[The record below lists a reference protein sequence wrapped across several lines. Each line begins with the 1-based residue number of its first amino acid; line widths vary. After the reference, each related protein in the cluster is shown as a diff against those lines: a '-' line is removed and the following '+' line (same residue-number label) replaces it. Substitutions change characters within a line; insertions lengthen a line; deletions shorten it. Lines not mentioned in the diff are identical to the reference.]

1 MESIIYSPASHCYTH
16 SLLLSVHTPTL
27 YSPQQ
32 RCSSGRKPQTH
43 QKTEAGKQ
51 MDRTADCDKLSLA
64 IPSSLAAYEDAAFRG
79 TSCDTQVALQTTP
92 SGPSA

>member
-1 MESIIYSPASHCYTH
+1 MAETKFQHHLLTSIA
-16 SLLLSVHTPTL
+16 LLHTLVVVIGPHHE
-27 YSPQQ
+27 Q

-43 QKTEAGKQ
+43 QKTEGGKQ
-51 MDRTADCDKLSLA
+51 MDRTADCDRLSLA

-92 SGPSA
+92 SGPRA